1 MPVIQKQ
8 VTFAAAGD
16 NPNALTGSAFE
27 FARMNELVSIGACA
41 SGAGAVFMTITSG
54 SDVILEE
61 SPVVTKAANAW
72 PIIPDEMYYSDF
84 AASGDRL
91 VVKLRATGAAV
102 VNVICQ
108 ITPV

>member
-8 VTFAAAGD
+8 VTFAGAGQVD
-16 NPNALTGSAFE
+16 NALTGSAFE
-27 FARMNELVSIGACA
+27 FARMNELVSMGLCS
-41 SGAGAVFMTITSG
+41 SGVGAVFATITSG

-61 SPVVTKAANAW
+61 SPVVTKAAGLW

-91 VVKLRATGAAV
+91 VIRLRATGAAV
-102 VNVICQ
+102 VNVITQ